1 MKTALVTGAGGFIG
15 HHLVKYLK
23 ARGYWVRG
31 VDIKKP
37 EFEDTAADEFWQ
49 RDLRFITEVWPA
61 FGEKGYRPDEDELIP
76 VSELIPFD
84 EVYALAADMGG
95 MGYIGGHGADIL
107 NHNLL
112 INLNTLE
119 IARRANAGRYL
130 FTSSAC
136 VYPEGLQQDTAAT
149 ALAEDDAYPADPD
162 TDYGWEKLTTE
173 RLCLAYARDYGMDV
187 RIARFHNV
195 YGPLGTWRGGREK
208 APAALCRKV
217 AEKVGAN
224 EYIPGAG
231 SIEIATGEMRRVV
244 GIDIWG
250 DGKQTRSFL
259 YIDDCLEA
267 LYALMQSD
275 YRQPLNIGSN
285 RMVSINHLADIVGAS
300 AGVAVAKNYVD
311 GPQGVRGRN
320 SDNTRCEQVLGWR
333 PQVSLEVGIY
343 RTYAWIAERVREAAR
358 A

>member
-1 MKTALVTGAGGFIG
+1 MKTALVSGAGGFIG

-49 RDLRFITEVWPA
+49 RDLRSITEVWPA
-61 FGEKGYRPDEDELIP
+61 FWEKGYRPDEDELIP

-119 IARRANAGRYL
+119 IARWANVGRYL

-136 VYPEGLQQDTAAT
+136 VYPEGLQLRTDAPG
-149 ALAEDDAYPADPD
+149 LAETDAYPADPD

-173 RLCLAYARDYGMDV
+173 RLCLAYARDYEMDV

-195 YGPLGTWRGGREK
+195 YGPLGTWTGGREK

-217 AEKVGAN
+217 AEKVTAGD
-224 EYIPGAG
+224 YLPGAG
-231 SIEIATGEMRRVV
+231 SIEIATGTMRRVV

-250 DGKQTRSFL
+250 DGLQTRSFL
-259 YIDDCLEA
+259 YIDDCLDA

-275 YRQPLNIGSN
+275 HGQPLNIGSD
-285 RMVSINHLADIVGAS
+285 RMVSINHLADIVGQA
-300 AGVAVAKNYVD
+300 AGVAVAKNHVD

-343 RTYAWIAERVREAAR
+343 RTYAWIAEQVRGKQS
-358 A
+358 

>member
-1 MKTALVTGAGGFIG
+1 MKTALVSGAGGFIG

-23 ARGYWVRG
+23 ARGYWVGG
-31 VDIKKP
+31 VDIKEP
-37 EFEDTAADEFWQ
+37 EFEPTAADEFWLA
-49 RDLRFITEVWPA
+49 DLREPMPWFVP
-61 FGEKGYRPDEDELIP
+61 R
-76 VSELIPFD
+76 FD

-95 MGYIGGHGADIL
+95 MGYIGGHGAEIL
-107 NHNLL
+107 HNNLL

-119 IARRANAGRYL
+119 AAAGRKAGRYL

-136 VYPEGLQQDTAAT
+136 VYPEGLQQDAAAT
-149 ALAEDDAYPADPD
+149 ALAETDAYPADPD

-187 RIARFHNV
+187 RVARFHNV
-195 YGPLGTWRGGREK
+195 YGPLGTWTGGREK

-217 AEKVGAN
+217 AEKVEAGAFF
-224 EYIPGAG
+224 PGAG
-231 SIEIATGEMRRVV
+231 SINAYTGEMRRVV

-259 YIDDCLEA
+259 YIDDCLDA

-275 YRQPLNIGSN
+275 YNQPLNIGSD
-285 RMVSINHLADIVGAS
+285 RFVSINHLADIDGAA
-300 AGVAVAKNYVD
+300 AGVVVAKNHID

-320 SDNTRCEQVLGWR
+320 SDNTLCEAVLGWR
-333 PQVSLEVGIY
+333 PQVSLEMGIY
-343 RTYAWIAERVREAAR
+343 RTYAWIAEQVRKAAR

>member
-23 ARGYWVRG
+23 ARGYWVGG
-31 VDIKKP
+31 VDIKEP
-37 EFEDTAADEFWQ
+37 EFEPTAADEFWLA
-49 RDLRFITEVWPA
+49 DLREPMPWFVP
-61 FGEKGYRPDEDELIP
+61 R
-76 VSELIPFD
+76 FD

-95 MGYIGGHGADIL
+95 MGYIGGHGAEIL
-107 NHNLL
+107 HHNLL

-119 IARRANAGRYL
+119 AARASGIKRYL

-136 VYPEGLQQDTAAT
+136 VYPEGLQLRTDAPG
-149 ALAEDDAYPADPD
+149 LAETDAYPADPD

-173 RLCLAYARDYGMDV
+173 RLCLAYAREYGMDV

-195 YGPLGTWRGGREK
+195 YGPLGTWTGGREK

-217 AEKVGAN
+217 AEKVTAGT
-224 EYIPGAG
+224 YLPGAG
-231 SIEIATGEMRRVV
+231 SIEIATGTMRRVV

-250 DGKQTRSFL
+250 DGLQTRSFL
-259 YIDDCLEA
+259 YIDDCLDA

-275 YRQPLNIGSN
+275 HSQPLNIGSD
-285 RMVSINHLADIVGAS
+285 RMVSINHLADIVGQA
-300 AGVAVAKNYVD
+300 AGVAVAKNHVD

-320 SDNTRCEQVLGWR
+320 SDNTLCEGVLGWR
-333 PQVSLEVGIY
+333 PQVSLEDGIA
-343 RTYAWIAERVREAAR
+343 RTYAWIEGQVRHHALR
-358 A
+358 DS